1 MAGDNIDFI
10 HVEPFIPASKSLPE
24 ITPRALILGVFLAI
38 LLAASSTFVGLKIA
52 RTIAGSIPAAL
63 VSMMILRRFKNANI
77 LENNMVQ
84 TIASAGEVVA
94 AGVIYT
100 LPALILMGYWQS
112 FDYFQTVLITII
124 GGVLGVMFSVP
135 LRRNMVV
142 KENLPYPEGLATA
155 EVLKAGKK
163 TKGSTQVLLMGSLF
177 QRSFP
182 FYKQVSKLPANKSL
196 SGPKQV
202 ARPLVPVLMFFLY

>member
-1 MAGDNIDFI
+1 MASENMDYIQI
-10 HVEPFIPASKSLPE
+10 EPYIPASKSLPE
-24 ITPRALILGVFLAI
+24 VTIRALILGILLAI
-38 LLAASSTFVGLKIA
+38 LLAASSTYVGLKIA

-63 VSMMILRRFKNANI
+63 ISMMVLRRFKNANI

-94 AGVIYT
+94 AGVIFT

-112 FDYFQTVLITII
+112 FDYLQTVLITII

-155 EVLKAGKK
+155 EVLKAGEE
-163 TKGSTQVLLMGSLF
+163 TKGSTKVLLAGSLISAIF
-177 QRSFP
+177 SFLQTG
-182 FYKQVSKLPANKSL
+182 FKMASEQIAFWTKAGSTAFGGS
-196 SGPKQV
+196 
-202 ARPLVPVLMFFLY
+202 LMFSRY